1 MMHHIR
7 PYRIFQHL
15 GEDTDVQLKIP
26 TMRGTESLTV
36 MAIDTLLLIA
46 VARIIHAKSIL
57 ELGTGLGYTALH
69 LAQNTTADIIT
80 LDSEN
85 KPWVFCG
92 TRWSESI
99 TTLTGSVEDI
109 NPNPVDMVFCDI
121 NPDLELCQICTRLA
135 FDCKPKVIA
144 WHDYRNAVY
153 PAQTDNLDR
162 LSQTHAIYHVE
173 DTGMCFWFADGR
185 TL

>member
-7 PYRIFQHL
+7 PWRIFQHL
-15 GEDTDVQLKIP
+15 GDDNEVSLKIP

-46 VARIIHAKSIL
+46 ISRIVQAKSIL
-57 ELGTGLGYTALH
+57 EIGTGLGYTALH
-69 LAQNTTADIIT
+69 LAKNTTAEIT
-80 LDSEN
+80 TIDENDMPGVLDGCDLLWKIHRLTGDVSFV
-85 KPWVFCG
+85 KPW
-92 TRWSESI
+92 
-99 TTLTGSVEDI
+99 
-109 NPNPVDMVFCDI
+109 PMDMVFCDI
-121 NPDLELCQICTRLA
+121 NPDLELCRICTRLA
-135 FDCKPKVIA
+135 FDCNPKVIA

-153 PAQTDNLDR
+153 PAQTENLDR
-162 LSQTHAIYHVE
+162 LSEEVPIYHVE